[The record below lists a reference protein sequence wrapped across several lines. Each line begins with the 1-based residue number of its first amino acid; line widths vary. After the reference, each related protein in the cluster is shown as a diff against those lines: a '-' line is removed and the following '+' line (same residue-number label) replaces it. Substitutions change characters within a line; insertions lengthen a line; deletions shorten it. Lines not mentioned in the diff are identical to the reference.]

1 MSTKA
6 YGTEVEK
13 ISGYFL
19 KALWIIKCLKISDG
33 GKFKKNLEI
42 LILN

>member
-19 KALWIIKCLKISDG
+19 KVLWIIKCLKISDG
-33 GKFKKNLEI
+33 GKLKKNFKI